1 MACGSIFTKEFE
13 KNLSMIMQTRNI
25 SFYEKHVRQMFRTE
39 KENEAVIFKMLH
51 QNVPVIPDTKALL
64 DNFFFIS

>member
-1 MACGSIFTKEFE
+1 
-13 KNLSMIMQTRNI
+13 MIMQTRNI

-64 DNFFFIS
+64 DNFFFIL

>member
-39 KENEAVIFKMLH
+39 KENEAVISKCSTKMF
-51 QNVPVIPDTKALL
+51 Q
-64 DNFFFIS
+64 